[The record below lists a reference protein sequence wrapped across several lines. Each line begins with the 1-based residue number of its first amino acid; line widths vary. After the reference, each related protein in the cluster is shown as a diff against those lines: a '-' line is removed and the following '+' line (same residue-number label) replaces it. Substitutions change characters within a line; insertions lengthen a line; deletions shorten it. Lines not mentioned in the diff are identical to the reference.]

1 MTKHMKEMEELA
13 KILQDWYALEDQT
26 IKFSEELMKKS
37 DNSFVKVIMEMIK
50 RDSEKHKTMQQYAIN
65 HLTKEATKLDQQ
77 DLIPLSDILDKHVAA
92 EAKSMGLAN
101 IAMTKSKDF
110 FTNFIISYLMSD
122 EIKHHEMLTRLDHI
136 KGQLYPYGQA
146 REERMSG
153 ARP

>member
-1 MTKHMKEMEELA
+1 
-13 KILQDWYALEDQT
+13 
-26 IKFSEELMKKS
+26 
-37 DNSFVKVIMEMIK
+37 
-50 RDSEKHKTMQQYAIN
+50 
-65 HLTKEATKLDQQ
+65 LTKEATKLDQQ
-77 DLIPLSDILDKHVAA
+77 DLIPLSDILEKHVAA

-101 IAMTKSKDF
+101 MAMTKSKDF

-153 ARP
+153 ARL